1 MEIRKLIILIF
12 SLVLGIFAV
21 IRILFY
27 GSNFGGYLLI
37 AYSVLGILFPLFK
50 IKKRLILILGIIYII
65 VGCGVIGIYVY
76 THAQEKDIIPPK
88 VMIRLMEG
96 ENPVINAI
104 CSATIYLGEN
114 ETKKDLIYW
123 PINNAIE
130 CYGREKCNI
139 TNYQGYYVLTVA
151 PDFGYEP
158 LIQIGNF
165 SFFLRAVNVSKGDF
179 RINIV
184 CRTDHSVAYFIM
196 NQTNFPCS
204 PYPLTGNYLS
214 TTFLCSNDSKLIK
227 TRAYSLNKD
236 EFDQYDQ
243 GAVDFLIKNY
253 QNKTI
258 LANDKLEF
266 ALDSCNLYKKY
277 SCGVK
282 PVGIVWDTKGYGN
295 PNVFQDFIFADCE
308 QKNEIIKEYDIDLI
322 LSRFELESCDFMKQ
336 IYKNVDY
343 IYWVIKE

>member
-1 MEIRKLIILIF
+1 MEIRKLLIIIF
-12 SLVLGIFAV
+12 SLILGVFAI

-27 GSNFGGYLLI
+27 GSNLGGYFLI
-37 AYSVLGILFPLFK
+37 AYSLLGTLF
-50 IKKRLILILGIIYII
+50 LILKIEKRWVLILVPIYIL
-65 VGCGVIGIYVY
+65 VGCGIFGIYVY
-76 THAQEKDIIPPK
+76 THTQESDIIPPK

-96 ENPVINAI
+96 ENPVINAS
-104 CSATIYLGEN
+104 CSATIYLEKN
-114 ETKKDLIYW
+114 ETKKYLDYW

-139 TNYQGYYVLTVA
+139 TNYQGYYVLTIA
-151 PDFGYEP
+151 PDFGYKP
-158 LIQIGNF
+158 LIQIGDF
-165 SFFLRAVNVSKGDF
+165 SFFIQAVNVSKGDF

-184 CRTDHSVAYFIM
+184 CRTDHSIAYFIM

-204 PYPLTGNYLS
+204 PYPLTGNYVS
-214 TTFLCSNDSKLIK
+214 TTFLCSNDSKLINK
-227 TRAYSLNKD
+227 RAYSLSED

-243 GAVDFLIKNY
+243 EAVDFLIQNY

-266 ALDSCNLYKKY
+266 ALDSCDLYEKY

-295 PNVFQDFIFADCE
+295 PNVFQDFIFANCE
-308 QKNEIIKEYDIDLI
+308 QRKEIIEEYNIDLI
-322 LSRFELESCDFMKQ
+322 LSRFELEPCDFMKQ

-343 IYWVIKE
+343 IYEVIIE